1 MHPFPH
7 HYRVRIGIAPE
18 GEVSLDSDGL
28 AQLRSLPPPEWGGP
42 GGYWSPETLLLAA
55 LGDCTMMTFRAIAK
69 ASRFEWRELTAD
81 VEGKLDRVDGNSRF
95 TEITHPRAARRA
107 AGQRMRRARSSLL
120 EKAEKGCP
128 ISNSLTATKHLEAE
142 IVEAA

>member
-7 HYRVRIGIAPE
+7 HYRVRIGLRPE
-18 GEVSLDSDGL
+18 GEVSLDSEGL

-55 LGDCTMMTFRAIAK
+55 LGDCTMLTFRAIAK
-69 ASRFEWRELTAD
+69 ASRFEWRELSAD
-81 VEGKLDRVDGNSRF
+81 VEGKLERVEGNSRF
-95 TEITHPRAARRA
+95 TEITIRARLVVPPGSDAAR
-107 AGQRMRRARSSLL
+107 ARLLL
-120 EKAEKGCP
+120 EKSEKGCP
-128 ISNSLTATKHLEAE
+128 VSNSLTATKHLEAE